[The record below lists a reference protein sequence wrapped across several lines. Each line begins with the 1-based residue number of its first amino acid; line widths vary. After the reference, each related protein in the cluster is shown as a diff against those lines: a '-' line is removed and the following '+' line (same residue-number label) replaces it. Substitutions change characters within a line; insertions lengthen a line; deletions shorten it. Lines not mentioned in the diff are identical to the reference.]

1 MKNLVVVLKL
11 YLAPQG
17 RSNSLLCWNKT
28 FPSAESL
35 STEHLGGHLR
45 DYPLGQQGL
54 CRFPVTGVCPW
65 HSPPTHMCWHR
76 AETSKLSLFT
86 TGWCLLAA
94 DFKRLW
100 QNQELVPFS
109 NDLEPRL
116 LAETCSVQGFVPWW
130 CNVSVRAAPQPC
142 PTASWK
148 GLWRR
153 PCSRSPPLAKPNRS
167 RNQIRTGRAEAAAV
181 AGLVGPSLFW
191 HCTPTSCT
199 GDNRSKSERKLRS
212 WFYPDGEARPQGLL
226 FQGPDLA
233 KISSILLAALSSS
246 ELCHR
251 RR

>member
-35 STEHLGGHLR
+35 STEHLGGHHR

-54 CRFPVTGVCPW
+54 CRFPVTGVSPW
-65 HSPPTHMCWHR
+65 HSPPTHTCWHR
-76 AETSKLSLFT
+76 AETSRLSLLT

-130 CNVSVRAAPQPC
+130 CNVSVRAAPQPR

-191 HCTPTSCT
+191 HCTPTCCT
-199 GDNRSKSERKLRS
+199 GDNRSKSERKLQVLVLPRWRS
-212 WFYPDGEARPQGLL
+212 PSTRTVASGATFSKNQLNL
-226 FQGPDLA
+226 VSCLVF
-233 KISSILLAALSSS
+233 
-246 ELCHR
+246 
-251 RR
+251 